1 MTRPTASQR
10 AKTHKPSR
18 KTLLKR
24 LASSQGKRGRG

>member
-18 KTLLKR
+18 KSILRK
-24 LASSQGKRGRG
+24 LASQQERKGRK